1 MLSPR
6 SDPGASTSHMEGSL
20 HVHRTTPE
28 STTVHGRRFVSSR
41 AGYFLAAVLGLC
53 ALAGL
58 IALGVAEPRAQ
69 AASTGG
75 VSQTAASVSAP
86 RTAGGGAVRQ
96 AAAGAAAPQAAA
108 STREAAPAW
117 SVIGRSL
124 RGRPIRAAR
133 FGGGTRHV
141 LILGGVH
148 GDEAG
153 TAVARKFAAYLARH
167 PDAVPAGAQIDV
179 IRCLNPDGYAL
190 HTRGNARH
198 VDLNRNLPTRNWR
211 RRLKRG
217 DPAASLGLN
226 GGRGP
231 GSEPETRA
239 LLAYLRQG
247 FDVVVSLHSHAGII
261 DAGGPGGR
269 ALARRLSR
277 LCGLPHGH
285 LSYQASITGSLG
297 EYVPAR
303 YGIPIVTVELKSA
316 MLTRGLRSALL
327 VCAR

>member
-1 MLSPR
+1 M
-6 SDPGASTSHMEGSL
+6 
-20 HVHRTTPE
+20 
-28 STTVHGRRFVSSR
+28 TVHGRSLVSSR
-41 AGYFLAAVLGLC
+41 AGCFLAAALGLC

-58 IALGVAEPRAQ
+58 VALGVAAPPARATSSSEISR
-69 AASTGG
+69 A
-75 VSQTAASVSAP
+75 
-86 RTAGGGAVRQ
+86 
-96 AAAGAAAPQAAA
+96 AAAPRGAAG
-108 STREAAPAW
+108 PDW

-124 RGRPIRAAR
+124 RGRPIVAAR
-133 FGGGTRHV
+133 FGSGARHV
-141 LILGGVH
+141 LIVGGVH

-153 TAVARKFAAYLARH
+153 TAVATKFAAYLARH

-190 HTRGNARH
+190 HTRGNSRL

-217 DPAASLGLN
+217 DPAASLGLS
-226 GGRGP
+226 GGRRP

-239 LLAYLRQG
+239 LLAYLEGG
-247 FDVVVSLHSHAGII
+247 FSAVVSLHSHAGII

-269 ALARRLSR
+269 TLARRMSR
-277 LCGLPHGH
+277 LCGLPMGH

-297 EYVPAR
+297 DYVPAR
-303 YGIPIVTVELKSA
+303 YGVPIVTVELTSA
-316 MLTRGLRSALL
+316 KLGSGLRSALL